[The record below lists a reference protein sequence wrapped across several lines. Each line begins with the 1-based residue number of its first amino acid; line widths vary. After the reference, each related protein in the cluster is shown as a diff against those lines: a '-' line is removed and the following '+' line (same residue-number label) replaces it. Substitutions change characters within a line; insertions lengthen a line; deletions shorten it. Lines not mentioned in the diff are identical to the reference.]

1 MGIFRVEKVKDY
13 TTISNYHLRDK
24 NLSLKAKGLL
34 TLILA
39 LPEDWNFTIRGL
51 SAICKEG
58 AESIGTAL
66 KELEKG
72 GYLVRKRVRG
82 IDGRMSDTEY
92 NFYEEPV
99 RQMEEPS
106 EGSDDGQSGT
116 EEPESEISEEEQPHT
131 EKPDAEKTAQS
142 NTHVSKTYPPNTHKS
157 NPYPSHLQTYEA
169 DGYDGMGNCV
179 DVQTWNRIRSE
190 VEKQI
195 CFEAYEGT
203 RNGSVINEIV
213 ELMTEI
219 YCMPGGMMRIS
230 GVPYSVEVVK
240 KRFRE
245 LTSSH
250 IDTLLWSMK
259 RSSREIRNIRG
270 YLLTSLFQAPTTKEN
285 IFEADMRY
293 RGVGLM
299 RKNEITEE
307 NNMFFNYVC
316 ELKTTSNM
324 AGTMVFGD
332 LLQNCVNQR
341 LFETYNAP
349 EYERIQ
355 MLHKLSG
362 LYSEAYEN
370 TALFFGEEPVEVRFF
385 GVPGGD
391 EDDFMLNAV
400 TRLEDGRCFLF
411 SADDDF
417 MQSYVGK
424 QRFMAVL

>member
-1 MGIFRVEKVKDY
+1 MM
-13 TTISNYHLRDK
+13 
-24 NLSLKAKGLL
+24 
-34 TLILA
+34 ILA

-58 AESIGTAL
+58 VESIGTAL

-82 IDGRMSDTEY
+82 ADGRMNDTEY
-92 NFYEEPV
+92 NFYEEPI
-99 RQMEEPS
+99 RQTEEQP
-106 EGSDDGQSGT
+106 EESDDGQSGT
-116 EEPESEISEEEQPHT
+116 EEPEMETSEAEQPHT
-131 EKPDAEKTAQS
+131 EKPDAGNSVQS
-142 NTHVSKTYPPNTHKS
+142 NTHISKTYSPNTHKS

-179 DVQTWNRIRSE
+179 DVQTWNRIRAE

-219 YCMPGGMMRIS
+219 CCMPGGMMRIS

-259 RSSREIRNIRG
+259 RSNREIRNIRS

-293 RGVGLM
+293 RGL
-299 RKNEITEE
+299 
-307 NNMFFNYVC
+307 
-316 ELKTTSNM
+316 
-324 AGTMVFGD
+324 A
-332 LLQNCVNQR
+332 
-341 LFETYNAP
+341 
-349 EYERIQ
+349 
-355 MLHKLSG
+355 
-362 LYSEAYEN
+362 
-370 TALFFGEEPVEVRFF
+370 
-385 GVPGGD
+385 
-391 EDDFMLNAV
+391 
-400 TRLEDGRCFLF
+400 
-411 SADDDF
+411 
-417 MQSYVGK
+417 
-424 QRFMAVL
+424 

>member
-1 MGIFRVEKVKDY
+1 MM
-13 TTISNYHLRDK
+13 
-24 NLSLKAKGLL
+24 
-34 TLILA
+34 ILA

-58 AESIGTAL
+58 VESIGTAL

-82 IDGRMSDTEY
+82 ADGRMNDTEY
-92 NFYEEPV
+92 NFYEEPI
-99 RQMEEPS
+99 RQTEEQP
-106 EGSDDGQSGT
+106 EESDDGQSGT
-116 EEPESEISEEEQPHT
+116 EEPEMETSEAEQPHT

-157 NPYPSHLQTYEA
+157 NPYPSHVQVYEA
-169 DGYDGMGNCV
+169 DGYDGMENCV
-179 DVQTWNRIRSE
+179 DVQTWNRIHAE
-190 VEKQI
+190 VERQI

-293 RGVGLM
+293 RGL
-299 RKNEITEE
+299 
-307 NNMFFNYVC
+307 
-316 ELKTTSNM
+316 
-324 AGTMVFGD
+324 A
-332 LLQNCVNQR
+332 
-341 LFETYNAP
+341 
-349 EYERIQ
+349 
-355 MLHKLSG
+355 
-362 LYSEAYEN
+362 
-370 TALFFGEEPVEVRFF
+370 
-385 GVPGGD
+385 
-391 EDDFMLNAV
+391 
-400 TRLEDGRCFLF
+400 
-411 SADDDF
+411 
-417 MQSYVGK
+417 
-424 QRFMAVL
+424 